1 MMAAW
6 GPDDLSGTDASEGK
20 GPMSGQ
26 PVGDLKYTEDR
37 ESSSRNDASDDYS
50 GSGLCQYL
58 IYLSWICFDVSETW
72 D

>member
-37 ESSSRNDASDDYS
+37 NLQVEMMLQMITQGQVCAS
-50 GSGLCQYL
+50 
-58 IYLSWICFDVSETW
+58 I
-72 D
+72 